1 MVDRHS
7 YTHNLNTRLNSNE
20 ISWRNVIKWKHQLTC
35 SPGGPG
41 GPGGPLGKQ
50 NNIMKKSASE
60 LQEKIWRRFTF
71 KNAPRYIA

>member
-1 MVDRHS
+1 MVDHRSH
-7 YTHNLNTRLNSNE
+7 THNLNSNG

-50 NNIMKKSASE
+50 NNIMKQSAYE
-60 LQEKIWRRFTF
+60 LQEKKTKKIYF
-71 KNAPRYIA
+71 